1 MIGGGL
7 LSGYEASADIVMH
20 TVYRAGTA
28 FAGNIVV
35 AVFGFD
41 FLATDIAANGIFD
54 NHMYYSHSF
63 DNATPICTPCTK
75 PDRS

>member
-1 MIGGGL
+1 M
-7 LSGYEASADIVMH
+7 S
-20 TVYRAGTA
+20 TVYGAGSA
-28 FAGNIVV
+28 FAGNKVV

-63 DNATPICTPCTK
+63 NKATPTCTPCTK
-75 PDRS
+75 PERS

>member
-1 MIGGGL
+1 MP
-7 LSGYEASADIVMH
+7 

-54 NHMYYSHSF
+54 NQYYSSF
-63 DNATPICTPCTK
+63 VKSSCIICVP
-75 PDRS
+75 